1 MIIAALIINYLKKNI
16 RWGFQMKKLLH
27 FLPFIL
33 VIVILSKGC
42 NYDNPIVTTVQN
54 PAPTEMI
61 MGPVDSGMYTIHM
74 GQVFET
80 PLITSN
86 NVQIGK
92 LRVWFDSS
100 YFYFKYVAGNAYYF
114 KNIHLAAERDRN
126 RIPLSGNCPNIEN
139 YNYQIHNLPA
149 NTATYTFKVPYIF
162 LRPPVHFTFLRRLSM
177 KTDRLQILNACGM
190 GKRCSIL
197 ELYRV
202 FKIFWFEV
210 LCRRE

>member
-1 MIIAALIINYLKKNI
+1 
-16 RWGFQMKKLLH
+16 MKKLLQ

-42 NYDNPIVTTVQN
+42 NYDNPLVTTTQN
-54 PAPTEMI
+54 PAPDEMI

-74 GQVFET
+74 GQVFQT

-86 NVQIGK
+86 NVQIGM

-100 YFYFKYVAGNAYYF
+100 YFYFKYVAGNAYYL
-114 KNIHLAAERDRN
+114 KNIHLAAVRDRY

-162 LRPPVHFTFLRRLSM
+162 LRPPRTFYISSQIEYENRSSSDPKCLVAWAKGVPFWNCTEFSKYFGLRYSAGE
-177 KTDRLQILNACGM
+177 N
-190 GKRCSIL
+190 
-197 ELYRV
+197 EN
-202 FKIFWFEV
+202 
-210 LCRRE
+210 